1 MIRTGLPVAAMAFT
15 TWSSLAAPPFLLALS
30 LWFEGEAAVAALQH
44 PGWKALLSAA
54 FLGYGATLFGYSL
67 WARLLSRRP
76 AVVVAPFLLGTFALA
91 GFASANSNSCFKI
104 GYAGVNRYVQLTIT
118 PTGNTSAYIA
128 ATAVLGGPHSAPTAN
143 PPV

>member
-1 MIRTGLPVAAMAFT
+1 MRAIDLHDEINPRVAIAPAAAYTTNTAIVSAIIDRSGFESLEFVIETGAITA
-15 TWSSLAAPPFLLALS
+15 
-30 LWFEGEAAVAALQH
+30 
-44 PGWKALLSAA
+44 
-54 FLGYGATLFGYSL
+54 GATFAVSISDGNQSN
-67 WARLLSRRP
+67 LSDA

-91 GFASANSNSCFKI
+91 GFASANANSCFKI